1 MCELEIVSDSKMA
14 VFCSALLPMN
24 SLFAVAVPMLV
35 VVGAVVV
42 VKSKGSVAAAFVLES
57 EKMVELDESMKAVF
71 ELHSEIDSMYLKVVV
86 AEFAVGFARPKLVVV
101 VAVVGLEVES
111 KVTEDAVERLS
122 KVVLVEILVVV
133 VGPRMAGLGADL
145 DLGTNSQT
153 AVLDLDFGPMRVG
166 VVIEMEL
173 LPMYSFETETGID
186 VGVDFVS
193 TKTAGPVTVF
203 EQMMMVALLIGLE
216 IVSPKL
222 AASVTDSGQGL
233 VTEH

>member
-133 VGPRMAGLGADL
+133 GPRMAGLGADL

-173 LPMYSFETETGID
+173 LPMYSFETETGVD